1 MSTDKQ
7 LLFYRL
13 QEEYEDE
20 VDEDVKP
27 SVNTKFEHALEE
39 EDPEVIKELITLIK
53 KVGGLDELEKQLQVR
68 LNLTQRIA
76 VDAKTTV
83 SPISQSLYNKV
94 IGTKRGTT
102 QQNEPLIQRQNKEQ
116 RYSTLFRNSRPAPQ
130 NDGVQTLPEIDENG
144 DVIRER
150 PQYTTI
156 TRAQS
161 PKSTEEDDVED
172 GEETGSDDDET
183 DEDNAPAKNKNTQD
197 GGHIKTPTYQYVN
210 IQRTRSSTA
219 APQSENDDDDEDDGP
234 TESNVN
240 PITAATPPRMQYVNI
255 QRIRPT
261 KPQYYAEYF
270 DSSSSPSPSSTS
282 TSAPESK

>member
-1 MSTDKQ
+1 MLYSI
-7 LLFYRL
+7 
-13 QEEYEDE
+13 QEDYEDE
-20 VDEDVKP
+20 AEDDAKP
-27 SVNTKFEHALEE
+27 KFEHALEE
-39 EDPEVIKELITLIK
+39 EDPEVIKELITLIRR
-53 KVGGLDELEKQLQVR
+53 VGGLDELEKQLQVR
-68 LNLTQRIA
+68 LNLTQRISI
-76 VDAKTTV
+76 DAKTTA

-130 NDGVQTLPEIDENG
+130 NDGVKTLPETDG
-144 DVIRER
+144 GGVIRER

-156 TRAQS
+156 TRTQS
-161 PKSTEEDDVED
+161 PKSAEEDDVED
-172 GEETGSDDDET
+172 GEETAAGHDDGADE
-183 DEDNAPAKNKNTQD
+183 
-197 GGHIKTPTYQYVN
+197 GGPIKTPTYQYVN
-210 IQRTRSSTA
+210 IQRARSSTA
-219 APQSENDDDDEDDGP
+219 APETDSGDDDDHDEDDDEDDDGP

-282 TSAPESK
+282 TSATESK